1 MTDRLAV
8 ILGDEVAGSLK
19 RGDDG
24 RLAFTY
30 DDGYRSRGGA
40 TPLSTSMP
48 LHVRRYGDEVVTPW
62 LWGLLPDNDRVLQRW
77 SERFQ
82 VSLRTPFGLLA
93 SPVGLDCAGAV
104 RFVEDEALSHLLDD
118 PGSVAWLTEGEVAD
132 RLRNL
137 HRDATAWLGRDFAG
151 RFSLAGVQAKTALRC
166 DGTRW
171 GVPEGAQ
178 ATSHI
183 LKPAILGLD
192 DHDLNEHLCL
202 RAAGLAGMLVVG
214 TEVRAFEDQSALVV
228 ERYDRR
234 RLADGTLARVHQED
248 LCQALGL
255 HPSRKYQAEGGP
267 GPEDIAGVLRR
278 SMSVEA
284 ATDAVWRF
292 ADALLWNWVIAGSD
306 AHAKNYSLLL
316 HGDQARLAPLY
327 DVASALPYAHER
339 EVRMAMKLGGEYRLH
354 VQRASSWP
362 TMAAGLGVDADGL
375 RGRAQRLVD
384 AAPGAFAVAAG
395 EVAHLPSALPQRLVE
410 AVAARAARCASML

>member
-1 MTDRLAV
+1 M
-8 ILGDEVAGSLK
+8 
-19 RGDDG
+19 
-24 RLAFTY
+24 
-30 DDGYRSRGGA
+30 
-40 TPLSTSMP
+40 
-48 LHVRRYGDEVVTPW
+48 
-62 LWGLLPDNDRVLQRW
+62 
-77 SERFQ
+77 
-82 VSLRTPFGLLA
+82 
-93 SPVGLDCAGAV
+93 
-104 RFVEDEALSHLLDD
+104 LDD
-118 PGSVAWLTEGEVAD
+118 PGSVAWLSEGEVAD

-137 HRDATAWLGRDFAG
+137 HRDATTWLGRDFAG
-151 RFSLAGVQAKTALRC
+151 RFSLAGAQAKTALRR
-166 DGTRW
+166 DGERW

-183 LKPAILGLD
+183 LKPAILGFD

-202 RAAGLAGMLVVG
+202 RAAALAGLVVVR

-278 SMSVEA
+278 SMPVAA

-292 ADALLWNWVIAGSD
+292 ADALLWNRVIAGSD

-316 HGDQARLAPLY
+316 HGDQVRLAPLY

-339 EVRMAMKLGGEYRLH
+339 EARMAMKPGGDHRLH
-354 VQRASSWP
+354 VQRASTWSA
-362 TMAAGLGVDADGL
+362 MGSDLGVDTDAL
-375 RGRAQRLVD
+375 RSRARRLVE
-384 AAPGAFAVAAG
+384 AAPAAFAAAAE
-395 EVAHLPSALPQRLVE
+395 EVAHLPSGLPQQLAE